1 MRKFAYITT
10 TSLKSTMLNVL
21 SSKLIE
27 LYAIGKLL
35 NTFLIIKMYN
45 MYIIMYVI
53 MQECITI
60 YASVILYLWIII
72 SLKVKKARMH
82 NIIHSLMKL
91 LER

>member
-21 SSKLIE
+21 SLKLIE

-45 MYIIMYVI
+45 MYIIMYV

-60 YASVILYLWIII
+60 YASVILYHWMII
-72 SLKVKKARMH
+72 SFKVKKARMH
-82 NIIHSLMKL
+82 NIIHSLVKL

>member
-45 MYIIMYVI
+45 MYIIMYV

-60 YASVILYLWIII
+60 YASVILYLWMII
-72 SLKVKKARMH
+72 SSKVKKARMH
-82 NIIHSLMKL
+82 NIIHSLVKL